1 MKNADALYRCRFTF
15 PSSETHNTHTH
26 TAFGHELLKFWK
38 GVVQIAQFELK
49 FVISLLV
56 VEQ

>member
-1 MKNADALYRCRFTF
+1 MRNADAFYRCRFTL
-15 PSSETHNTHTH
+15 PQHTH
-26 TAFGHELLKFWK
+26 TLFLAMNYEHFGRE
-38 GVVQIAQFELK
+38 GVQIAQFQLK

>member
-1 MKNADALYRCRFTF
+1 MLTLFTVAV
-15 PSSETHNTHTH
+15 SHCHNTHTLFLAMNYEH
-26 TAFGHELLKFWK
+26 FGRE
-38 GVVQIAQFELK
+38 GVQIAQFELK

>member
-1 MKNADALYRCRFTF
+1 MKNADALYRCRFTLPF
-15 PSSETHNTHTH
+15 SEIHNTHTLLL
-26 TAFGHELLKFWK
+26 AMNYSSFGRGF
-38 GVVQIAQFELK
+38 VQIAQFELE